1 MKNNHIQHAVKFG
14 VILGSL
20 RVLLDVSFKV
30 LNVSAMQY
38 NLSSIYG
45 LIIEIILIVMAIFMY
60 RNTINNQLLS
70 IGEALKIGVIM
81 MIITSAFL
89 FLAVNFYH
97 PEFGEE
103 KAIAFSKLY
112 QPEKLQETLEN
123 IRVSKENPAYLV
135 GFAVNILNFMFSG
148 LIISFIIGIVLSKKE

>member
-45 LIIEIILIVMAIFMY
+45 LVIEVVLIVMAIVIY

-70 IGEALKIGVIM
+70 IREALKIGIIM

-89 FLAVNFYH
+89 FLTVNFYH
-97 PEFGEE
+97 PEFGRE
-103 KAIAFSKLY
+103 KAIAFTKTY
-112 QPEKLQETLEN
+112 QPEKLQETLNN
-123 IRVSKENPAYLV
+123 IKISKENPAYLL
-135 GFAVNILNFMFSG
+135 GFAGNTLKFMFSG